1 MLIHPTSILF
11 FVSLI
16 TSIAYTI
23 STESWFIAW
32 IGLEVNLLSFI
43 PLILRKKN
51 KYSTES
57 ALKYFLIQA
66 LGSLFIILATCL
78 TTSTT
83 WASLIIII
91 RLFLKTGAAPS
102 HQWIPAVAE
111 GISWPIFAILIT
123 LQKVNPLVL
132 IFFLSKETTLHYV
145 IILYSVISAIIG
157 AIGGLLQNSLRKILT
172 YSSIAHL
179 SWILST
185 LICSSWIWLTY
196 FLIYAFIL
204 ISLIYIFEL
213 LQISSLNH
221 LISINKSYLSFI
233 TSASILSLAGLPPF
247 TGFLPKFIALTQ
259 LINSEQ
265 AFILA
270 PLLIGTFISL
280 FFYVR
285 LLLTNLLLTT
295 HAPSTLHKT
304 PKISYTLI
312 NINLIGLLLPT
323 LMIIFLL
330 SFKLYKLKAFKAFNR
345 GLLKLWVLSYINYK
359 SSKLKKLFKLKLS
372 VGDFSQLII
381 KTLVLYTLS

>member
-1 MLIHPTSILF
+1 MLTHPTSILF
-11 FVSLI
+11 FISLI

-23 STESWFIAW
+23 STESWFMAW

-43 PLILRKKN
+43 PLILSKKN

-83 WASLIIII
+83 WASLVIMMS
-91 RLFLKTGAAPS
+91 LFLKTGAAPS
-102 HQWIPAVAE
+102 HQWMPAVAE
-111 GISWPIFAILIT
+111 GISWPIFAILMT
-123 LQKVNPLVL
+123 LQKVNPLIL
-132 IFFLSKETTLHYV
+132 IFFLSKETTLHYI
-145 IILYSVISAIIG
+145 IILYSVTSAMIG

-185 LICSSWIWLTY
+185 LMCSSWIWLTY

-213 LQISSLNH
+213 LQMSSLNH
-221 LISINKSYLSFI
+221 LISMNKSYLSFI
-233 TSASILSLAGLPPF
+233 TSTSILSLAGLPPF
-247 TGFLPKFIALTQ
+247 TGFLPKFMALNQ

-270 PLLIGTFISL
+270 PLLLGTFISL

-304 PKISYTLI
+304 PKISYALM
-312 NINLIGLLLPT
+312 NMNLMGLLLPS
-323 LMIIFLL
+323 LMIIFL
-330 SFKLYKLKAFKAFNR
+330 
-345 GLLKLWVLSYINYK
+345 
-359 SSKLKKLFKLKLS
+359 
-372 VGDFSQLII
+372 
-381 KTLVLYTLS
+381 